1 MSEALYRRF
10 RPKTFNEIIGQDH
23 ITTILKNQILLS
35 RLSHAYLFTGTRGTG
50 KTSLAKVFARAINC
64 LNPHDAEPCNECEN
78 CLEAMSGK
86 AVDIIELDAASNNS
100 VDNIRELRD
109 KAIYLPTKLKYK
121 VYIIDEV
128 HMLSKGAFN
137 ALLKILEEPPKH
149 LIFILATTEPERI
162 PKTIISRVQR
172 FDFKRIDE
180 DLITK
185 NLSRVLDIIGKKY
198 EDDAVQIVARAG
210 AGSMRDA
217 LSMLESTI
225 SYSDTLTK
233 DSVLK
238 ALGLL
243 DESYSTSIAQAIF
256 TRNLEKYYLSLD
268 KLFLDGKDEAMII
281 DGIIKA
287 LREILYD
294 KVNKL
299 GKYNFTFDIKLMDII
314 NAIDIYMDYLE
325 RMKFVKEKRIFV
337 EMAGLKV
344 MSLDSDVMKMNFD
357 RSVTV
362 SDLAHPVSDHD
373 YGDGAATSSITLQDN
388 QDESFDDLASLEM
401 GMVDYEDEGFYFTE
415 MEEEVKKP
423 KEAKKEKEAKI
434 DDKAKSLDETK
445 SLDEAK
451 IDDKAKS
458 LDEAKSFDEAKN
470 INDVKPFDEVKVNDE
485 AKALDE
491 QNSQGLA
498 ESEESEES
506 DSDSE
511 SGKTIIPAEKE
522 KAIDLDEDEEPE
534 EDFEKNKALYE
545 NFLKDDDMRVL
556 KSIFTDFE
564 YSKTVSGVL
573 VLKKSRDIAL
583 DTSVALV
590 NMNKDAILKTI
601 NKYFNDIIDIKI
613 ESSDQEKKTLKLRE
627 DLKEFLGG
635 KLIIK

>member
-23 ITTILKNQILLS
+23 ITTILKNQIMLS

-64 LNPHDAEPCNECEN
+64 LNAHDAEPCNECEN

-180 DLITK
+180 ELIAK
-185 NLSRVLDIIGKKY
+185 NLKRVLEIIGKKY
-198 EDDAVQIVARAG
+198 EDEAVEAVARAG

-233 DSVLK
+233 ESVLK

-243 DESYSTSIAQAIF
+243 DESYSIGIAEALF
-256 TRNLEKYYLSLD
+256 TRNLEKYYANLD
-268 KLFLDGKDEAMII
+268 KLFLDGKDEAMIV

-299 GKYNFTFDIKLMDII
+299 SKYNFTFDIKLMDII

-362 SDLAHPVSDHD
+362 TNLEHPASEAGVNCN
-373 YGDGAATSSITLQDN
+373 GRGTSAKTVQAN
-388 QDESFDDLASLEM
+388 QNDSFDDLASLEM
-401 GMVDYEDEGFYFTE
+401 GMVDYEDEGFYFAAP
-415 MEEEVKKP
+415 EEEAKP
-423 KEAKKEKEAKI
+423 EEKNQDIAREEKAAEKQDIDKKEDI
-434 DDKAKSLDETK
+434 DKKQSIEEKQET
-445 SLDEAK
+445 E
-451 IDDKAKS
+451 
-458 LDEAKSFDEAKN
+458 ENQNTEENFDEAKEN
-470 INDVKPFDEVKVNDE
+470 EDIAPDEN
-485 AKALDE
+485 
-491 QNSQGLA
+491 
-498 ESEESEES
+498 SEEAEEV
-506 DSDSE
+506 
-511 SGKTIIPAEKE
+511 
-522 KAIDLDEDEEPE
+522 E
-534 EDFEKNKALYE
+534 EDYEKMNSLYE
-545 NFLKDDDMRVL
+545 AFLKDEAMRVL
-556 KSIFTDFE
+556 KAIFTDFE
-564 YSKTVSGVL
+564 YVKVLSGVL
-573 VLKKSRDIAL
+573 VLKKTRDVAV
-583 DTSVALV
+583 DTNVSLIK
-590 NMNKDAILKTI
+590 MNKDMILETL
-601 NKYFNDIIDIKI
+601 NKYFSGIIDIKV

>member
-23 ITTILKNQILLS
+23 ITTILKNQILQS

-64 LNPHDAEPCNECEN
+64 LNPHEAEPCNECEN
-78 CLEAMSGK
+78 CLEALGGK

-172 FDFKRIDE
+172 FDFKRID
-180 DLITK
+180 DGLIAK
-185 NLSRVLDIIGKKY
+185 NLSRVLDTIGKKY
-198 EDDAVQIVARAG
+198 EDEAVQIVARAG

-233 DSVLK
+233 ESVLK

-243 DESYSTSIAQAIF
+243 DESYSTGIVEAIF
-256 TRNLEKYYLSLD
+256 TRNLEKYYANLD

-373 YGDGAATSSITLQDN
+373 YGDGAATSSKTLQAN
-388 QDESFDDLASLEM
+388 QDDSFDDLASLEM

-423 KEAKKEKEAKI
+423 KEAKKQNEVKKI
-434 DDKAKSLDETK
+434 
-445 SLDEAK
+445 
-451 IDDKAKS
+451 DKAKS
-458 LDEAKSFDEAKN
+458 LDEAKIGDEAKSLDEAKN
-470 INDVKPFDEVKVNDE
+470 INEAKPFDEVKVNDE
-485 AKALDE
+485 VKALDE

-498 ESEESEES
+498 ESEES

-522 KAIDLDEDEEPE
+522 KAIDLDDDEEPE
-534 EDFEKNKALYE
+534 EDFEKNKELYE
-545 NFLKDDDMRVL
+545 KFLKDDDMRVL

-590 NMNKDAILKTI
+590 DMNKDAILKTI

>member
-64 LNPHDAEPCNECEN
+64 LDPHEAEPCNECEN

-180 DLITK
+180 DLIAK
-185 NLSRVLDIIGKKY
+185 NLSRVLDTIGKKY
-198 EDDAVQIVARAG
+198 EDEAVQIVARAG

-233 DSVLK
+233 ESVLK

-243 DESYSTSIAQAIF
+243 DESYSTSIVEAIF
-256 TRNLEKYYLSLD
+256 TRNPQKYYANLD

-344 MSLDSDVMKMNFD
+344 MSLDSDIMKMNFD

-362 SDLAHPVSDHD
+362 SDLAHPASDHD
-373 YGDGAATSSITLQDN
+373 NGNAKATSSKTVQDN
-388 QDESFDDLASLEM
+388 QDEAFDDLASLEM

-423 KEAKKEKEAKI
+423 KEAKKENEVKNI
-434 DDKAKSLDETK
+434 DKAKSF
-445 SLDEAK
+445 DEAK
-451 IDDKAKS
+451 TLDEAKS
-458 LDEAKSFDEAKN
+458 LDEAKKEN
-470 INDVKPFDEVKVNDE
+470 E
-485 AKALDE
+485 AKALAE

-498 ESEESEES
+498 EPEES

-511 SGKTIIPAEKE
+511 SGKTIIPAEEE
-522 KAIDLDEDEEPE
+522 KAIDLDKDEEPE

>member
-23 ITTILKNQILLS
+23 ITTILKNQIMLS

-64 LNPHDAEPCNECEN
+64 LNAHDAEPCNECEN

-109 KAIYLPTKLKYK
+109 KAIYLPNKLKYK

-180 DLITK
+180 ELIAK
-185 NLSRVLDIIGKKY
+185 NLKRVLEIIGKKY
-198 EDDAVQIVARAG
+198 EDEAVEAVARAG

-233 DSVLK
+233 ESVFK

-243 DESYSTSIAQAIF
+243 DESYSIGIAEALF
-256 TRNLEKYYLSLD
+256 TRNLEKYYANLD
-268 KLFLDGKDEAMII
+268 KLFIDGKDEAMIV

-299 GKYNFTFDIKLMDII
+299 SKYNFTFDIKLMDII

-344 MSLDSDVMKMNFD
+344 MSLDSEVMKMNFD

-362 SDLAHPVSDHD
+362 TNLAHPASEAGVNCN
-373 YGDGAATSSITLQDN
+373 GAATSAKTIQAN
-388 QDESFDDLASLEM
+388 QDDSFDDLASLEM
-401 GMVDYEDEGFYFTE
+401 GMVDYEDEGFYFAAPE
-415 MEEEVKKP
+415 EEAKPEAKNQDKAREEKAAENQDIDKKQSIEEKQNIEENFVEAKEDEAIAPDESSEVAEEVK
-423 KEAKKEKEAKI
+423 EDYEKM
-434 DDKAKSLDETK
+434 
-445 SLDEAK
+445 
-451 IDDKAKS
+451 
-458 LDEAKSFDEAKN
+458 
-470 INDVKPFDEVKVNDE
+470 
-485 AKALDE
+485 
-491 QNSQGLA
+491 NS
-498 ESEESEES
+498 
-506 DSDSE
+506 
-511 SGKTIIPAEKE
+511 
-522 KAIDLDEDEEPE
+522 
-534 EDFEKNKALYE
+534 LYE
-545 NFLKDDDMRVL
+545 AFLKDEAMRVL
-556 KSIFTDFE
+556 KAIFTDFE
-564 YSKTVSGVL
+564 YVKVLSGVL
-573 VLKKSRDIAL
+573 VLKKTRDVAV
-583 DTSVALV
+583 DTNVSLIK
-590 NMNKDAILKTI
+590 MNKDMILETL
-601 NKYFNDIIDIKI
+601 NKYFSDIIDIKV

>member
-64 LNPHDAEPCNECEN
+64 LNPKEAEPCNECEN
-78 CLEAMSGK
+78 CLEAISGK

-180 DLITK
+180 ELIAK

-362 SDLAHPVSDHD
+362 SDLAHPVNNNQVN
-373 YGDGAATSSITLQDN
+373 GDGEATSKNTVQNSQD
-388 QDESFDDLASLEM
+388 DSFDDLASLEM

-415 MEEEVKKP
+415 TEEES
-423 KEAKKEKEAKI
+423 KKEIKTKHKTESENHTEHREKTQFTETE
-434 DDKAKSLDETK
+434 KSEIETY
-445 SLDEAK
+445 
-451 IDDKAKS
+451 
-458 LDEAKSFDEAKN
+458 FDEETQDEEETHETEADKN
-470 INDVKPFDEVKVNDE
+470 IIPDKN
-485 AKALDE
+485 
-491 QNSQGLA
+491 
-498 ESEESEES
+498 EE
-506 DSDSE
+506 
-511 SGKTIIPAEKE
+511 KTIDP
-522 KAIDLDEDEEPE
+522 DEDEAPE

-545 NFLKDDDMRVL
+545 KFLNDDEMKVL

>member
-64 LNPHDAEPCNECEN
+64 LHPHDAEPCNECEN
-78 CLEAMSGK
+78 CLEAISGK

-180 DLITK
+180 DLIAK

-198 EDDAVQIVARAG
+198 EDDAVRIVARAG

-243 DESYSTSIAQAIF
+243 DESYSTSIVEAIF

-294 KVNKL
+294 KVNKTH
-299 GKYNFTFDIKLMDII
+299 KYNFSFDIKLMDII

-337 EMAGLKV
+337 EIAGLKV

-357 RSVTV
+357 RSVKV
-362 SDLAHPVSDHD
+362 SDLAYPVNNNQVN
-373 YGDGAATSSITLQDN
+373 GDGEATSSNTVQNN
-388 QDESFDDLASLEM
+388 QDDSFDDLASLEM

-415 MEEEVKKP
+415 TEEEP
-423 KEAKKEKEAKI
+423 KKEIKTKHKTESENHTEHREKTQFTETE
-434 DDKAKSLDETK
+434 KSEIETY
-445 SLDEAK
+445 
-451 IDDKAKS
+451 
-458 LDEAKSFDEAKN
+458 FDEETQDEEETHETEADKN
-470 INDVKPFDEVKVNDE
+470 IIPDEN
-485 AKALDE
+485 
-491 QNSQGLA
+491 
-498 ESEESEES
+498 EE
-506 DSDSE
+506 
-511 SGKTIIPAEKE
+511 KTIE
-522 KAIDLDEDEEPE
+522 LDEDEAPE

-545 NFLKDDDMRVL
+545 KFLNDDEMKVL

-590 NMNKDAILKTI
+590 NMNKEAILKTI

>member
-64 LNPHDAEPCNECEN
+64 LNPNDAEPCNECEN
-78 CLEAMSGK
+78 CLEAISGK

-180 DLITK
+180 DLIAK

-233 DSVLK
+233 ESVLK

-243 DESYSTSIAQAIF
+243 DESYSTGIVEAIF

-299 GKYNFTFDIKLMDII
+299 GKYNFSFDIKLMDII

-362 SDLAHPVSDHD
+362 SDLAHPVNNNQVN
-373 YGDGAATSSITLQDN
+373 GDGEATSKNTVQNSQD
-388 QDESFDDLASLEM
+388 DSFDDLASLEM

-415 MEEEVKKP
+415 TEEES
-423 KEAKKEKEAKI
+423 KKEIKTKHKTESENHTEHRK
-434 DDKAKSLDETK
+434 KTQFTETEKSEIGTY
-445 SLDEAK
+445 
-451 IDDKAKS
+451 
-458 LDEAKSFDEAKN
+458 FDEETQDEEETHETEANKN
-470 INDVKPFDEVKVNDE
+470 IIPDEN
-485 AKALDE
+485 
-491 QNSQGLA
+491 
-498 ESEESEES
+498 EE
-506 DSDSE
+506 
-511 SGKTIIPAEKE
+511 KT
-522 KAIDLDEDEEPE
+522 IDLDEDEAPE

-545 NFLKDDDMRVL
+545 KFLNDDEMKVL

-590 NMNKDAILKTI
+590 NMNKEAILKTI

>member
-78 CLEAMSGK
+78 CLEAISGK

-172 FDFKRIDE
+172 FDFKRID
-180 DLITK
+180 DSLIAK
-185 NLSRVLDIIGKKY
+185 NLSRVLDTIGKKY
-198 EDDAVQIVARAG
+198 EDEAVQIVARAG

-233 DSVLK
+233 ESVLK

-243 DESYSTSIAQAIF
+243 DESYSTGIVEAIF
-256 TRNLEKYYLSLD
+256 TRNLEKYYANLD

-362 SDLAHPVSDHD
+362 SDLAQPVSDYD
-373 YGDGAATSSITLQDN
+373 NGNAKATSSNTFQDN
-388 QDESFDDLASLEM
+388 QDDSFDDLASLEM

-423 KEAKKEKEAKI
+423 KEAKKQNE
-434 DDKAKSLDETK
+434 AKSLDESK
-445 SLDEAK
+445 S
-451 IDDKAKS
+451 IDK
-458 LDEAKSFDEAKN
+458 AKSFDEAKN
-470 INDVKPFDEVKVNDE
+470 INEAKPFDEVKVNDE
-485 AKALDE
+485 AKALYE
-491 QNSQGLA
+491 QNLQGLA
-498 ESEESEES
+498 EPEES

-511 SGKTIIPAEKE
+511 SGKTIIPAEKDE
-522 KAIDLDEDEEPE
+522 AIDLDEDEEPE
-534 EDFEKNKALYE
+534 EDFEKNKELYE

>member
-23 ITTILKNQILLS
+23 ITTILKNQILQS

-64 LNPHDAEPCNECEN
+64 LNPNDAEPCNECEN

-180 DLITK
+180 DLIAK
-185 NLSRVLDIIGKKY
+185 NLSRVLDTIGKKY
-198 EDDAVQIVARAG
+198 EDEAVQIVARAG

-233 DSVLK
+233 ESVLK

-243 DESYSTSIAQAIF
+243 DESYSTGIVEAIF
-256 TRNLEKYYLSLD
+256 TRNPQKYYANLD

-294 KVNKL
+294 KVNKI

-362 SDLAHPVSDHD
+362 SDLAQPVSEHD
-373 YGDGAATSSITLQDN
+373 YGNGAATSSKTVQDN
-388 QDESFDDLASLEM
+388 QDNSFDDLASLEM
-401 GMVDYEDEGFYFTE
+401 GMFDYEDEGFYFTE

-423 KEAKKEKEAKI
+423 KEAKKI
-434 DDKAKSLDETK
+434 DKAKTIDE
-445 SLDEAK
+445 
-451 IDDKAKS
+451 AKS
-458 LDEAKSFDEAKN
+458 LDEAKSIDEAKN
-470 INDVKPFDEVKVNDE
+470 INEAKPFDEVKVNDE
-485 AKALDE
+485 AKTLDE

-545 NFLKDDDMRVL
+545 NFLKDDNMRVL

>member
-23 ITTILKNQILLS
+23 ITTILKNQILQS

-64 LNPHDAEPCNECEN
+64 LNPNDAEPCNECEN
-78 CLEAMSGK
+78 CLEAISGK

-180 DLITK
+180 DLIAK
-185 NLSRVLDIIGKKY
+185 NLSCVLDTIGKKY
-198 EDDAVQIVARAG
+198 EDEAVKIVARAG

-233 DSVLK
+233 ESVLK

-243 DESYSTSIAQAIF
+243 DESYSTGIVEAIF
-256 TRNLEKYYLSLD
+256 TRNPQKYYANLD

-362 SDLAHPVSDHD
+362 SDFAHPVSDHVN
-373 YGDGAATSSITLQDN
+373 GNAKATSSKTAQDN
-388 QDESFDDLASLEM
+388 QDEAFDDLASLEM
-401 GMVDYEDEGFYFTE
+401 GMADYEDEGFYFTE

-423 KEAKKEKEAKI
+423 KEAKKENEVKNI
-434 DDKAKSLDETK
+434 DKAK

-458 LDEAKSFDEAKN
+458 FDEAKS
-470 INDVKPFDEVKVNDE
+470 IDEVKVNDE

-498 ESEESEES
+498 ESEES

-511 SGKTIIPAEKE
+511 SGKTIIPAEEE

>member
-64 LNPHDAEPCNECEN
+64 LHPHDAEPCNECEN
-78 CLEAMSGK
+78 CLEAISGK

-180 DLITK
+180 DLIAK

-233 DSVLK
+233 ESVLK

-243 DESYSTSIAQAIF
+243 DESYSTGIVEAIF

-294 KVNKL
+294 KVNKTH
-299 GKYNFTFDIKLMDII
+299 KYNFSFDIKLMDII

-344 MSLDSDVMKMNFD
+344 MSLDSDVMNMNFD

-362 SDLAHPVSDHD
+362 SDLEHPAHPVNNNQVN
-373 YGDGAATSSITLQDN
+373 GDGEATSKNTVQNSQD
-388 QDESFDDLASLEM
+388 DSFDDLASLEM

-415 MEEEVKKP
+415 TEEEPKKEIKTKHKTESENHTEHREKTQFTEAEKSEIETYFDEETLDEEETHETEADKNIIP
-423 KEAKKEKEAKI
+423 DENEAK
-434 DDKAKSLDETK
+434 
-445 SLDEAK
+445 
-451 IDDKAKS
+451 
-458 LDEAKSFDEAKN
+458 
-470 INDVKPFDEVKVNDE
+470 
-485 AKALDE
+485 
-491 QNSQGLA
+491 
-498 ESEESEES
+498 
-506 DSDSE
+506 
-511 SGKTIIPAEKE
+511 TIE
-522 KAIDLDEDEEPE
+522 LDEDEAPE

-545 NFLKDDDMRVL
+545 KFLNDDEMKVL

-590 NMNKDAILKTI
+590 NMNKEAILKTI

>member
-78 CLEAMSGK
+78 CLEAISGK

-180 DLITK
+180 DLIAK

-243 DESYSTSIAQAIF
+243 DESYSTSIVEAIF

-287 LREILYD
+287 FREILYD
-294 KVNKL
+294 KVNKTH
-299 GKYNFTFDIKLMDII
+299 KYNFSFDIKLMDII

-362 SDLAHPVSDHD
+362 SDLAHPVNNNQVN
-373 YGDGAATSSITLQDN
+373 GDGEATSKNTVQNSQD
-388 QDESFDDLASLEM
+388 DAFDDLASLEM

-415 MEEEVKKP
+415 TEEES
-423 KEAKKEKEAKI
+423 KKEIKTKHKTESENHTEHREKTQFT
-434 DDKAKSLDETK
+434 ETET
-445 SLDEAK
+445 SE
-451 IDDKAKS
+451 I
-458 LDEAKSFDEAKN
+458 ETYFDEETQDEEETHETEATKN
-470 INDVKPFDEVKVNDE
+470 IIPDEN
-485 AKALDE
+485 
-491 QNSQGLA
+491 
-498 ESEESEES
+498 EE
-506 DSDSE
+506 
-511 SGKTIIPAEKE
+511 KTIE
-522 KAIDLDEDEEPE
+522 LDEDEAPE

-545 NFLKDDDMRVL
+545 KFLNDDEMKVL

-590 NMNKDAILKTI
+590 NMNKEAILKTI

>member
-78 CLEAMSGK
+78 CLEAISGK

-180 DLITK
+180 DLIAK

-198 EDDAVQIVARAG
+198 EDDAVAIVARAG

-243 DESYSTSIAQAIF
+243 DESYSTSIVEAIF

-294 KVNKL
+294 KVNKTH
-299 GKYNFTFDIKLMDII
+299 KYNFSFDIKLMDII

-362 SDLAHPVSDHD
+362 SDLAHPVNNNQVN
-373 YGDGAATSSITLQDN
+373 GDGEATSKNTVQNSQD
-388 QDESFDDLASLEM
+388 DAFDDLASLEM

-415 MEEEVKKP
+415 TEEEP
-423 KEAKKEKEAKI
+423 KKEIKTKHKTESENHTEHREKTQFTETE
-434 DDKAKSLDETK
+434 KSEIETY
-445 SLDEAK
+445 
-451 IDDKAKS
+451 
-458 LDEAKSFDEAKN
+458 FDEETQDEEETHETEADKN
-470 INDVKPFDEVKVNDE
+470 IIQDEN
-485 AKALDE
+485 
-491 QNSQGLA
+491 
-498 ESEESEES
+498 EE
-506 DSDSE
+506 
-511 SGKTIIPAEKE
+511 KT
-522 KAIDLDEDEEPE
+522 IDLDEDEAPE
-534 EDFEKNKALYE
+534 EDFEKNKALYDK
-545 NFLKDDDMRVL
+545 FLNDDEMKVL

-573 VLKKSRDIAL
+573 VLKKSRNIAL

-590 NMNKDAILKTI
+590 NMNKEAILKTI

>member
-23 ITTILKNQILLS
+23 ITTILKNQIMLS

-64 LNPHDAEPCNECEN
+64 LNAHDAEPCNECEN

-109 KAIYLPTKLKYK
+109 KAIYLPNKLKYK

-180 DLITK
+180 ELIAK
-185 NLSRVLDIIGKKY
+185 NLKRVLEIIGKKY
-198 EDDAVQIVARAG
+198 EDEAVEAVARAG

-233 DSVLK
+233 ESVLK
-238 ALGLL
+238 ALGIL
-243 DESYSTSIAQAIF
+243 DESYSIGIAEALF
-256 TRNLEKYYLSLD
+256 TRNLQSYYQNLD
-268 KLFLDGKDEAMII
+268 KLFLDGKDEAMIV

-299 GKYNFTFDIKLMDII
+299 SKYNFTFDIKLMDII

-362 SDLAHPVSDHD
+362 TNLAHPASEAGVNCN
-373 YGDGAATSSITLQDN
+373 GAATSAKPDKAN
-388 QDESFDDLASLEM
+388 QDDSFDDLASLEM
-401 GMVDYEDEGFYFTE
+401 GMVDYEDEGFYFAAP
-415 MEEEVKKP
+415 EEEAKP
-423 KEAKKEKEAKI
+423 EAKNQDIAKNQEKAREEKAAENQNIEEKQNI
-434 DDKAKSLDETK
+434 DEKQNTAEKPETEEK
-445 SLDEAK
+445 QNTE
-451 IDDKAKS
+451 
-458 LDEAKSFDEAKN
+458 ENFDEAK
-470 INDVKPFDEVKVNDE
+470 EDE
-485 AKALDE
+485 AIAPDE
-491 QNSQGLA
+491 N
-498 ESEESEES
+498 SEEVEEV
-506 DSDSE
+506 E
-511 SGKTIIPAEKE
+511 V
-522 KAIDLDEDEEPE
+522 E
-534 EDFEKNKALYE
+534 EDYEKMNSLYE
-545 NFLKDDDMRVL
+545 AFLKDEAMRVL
-556 KSIFTDFE
+556 KAIFTDFE
-564 YSKTVSGVL
+564 YVKVLSGVL
-573 VLKKSRDIAL
+573 VLKKTRDVAV
-583 DTSVALV
+583 DTNVSLIK
-590 NMNKDAILKTI
+590 MNKDMILETL
-601 NKYFNDIIDIKI
+601 NKYFSDIIDIKV

>member
-78 CLEAMSGK
+78 CLEAISGK

-180 DLITK
+180 DLIAK

-243 DESYSTSIAQAIF
+243 DESYSTGIVEAIF
-256 TRNLEKYYLSLD
+256 TRNLEMYYANLD

-294 KVNKL
+294 KVNNL

-362 SDLAHPVSDHD
+362 SDLAHPAHPVNNNQVN
-373 YGDGAATSSITLQDN
+373 GDGEATSKNTVQNSQD
-388 QDESFDDLASLEM
+388 DAFDDLASLEM

-415 MEEEVKKP
+415 TEEES
-423 KEAKKEKEAKI
+423 KKEKEINKDI
-434 DDKAKSLDETK
+434 EKEIKTKHKTESENHTEHREKTQFTETEKSEIETY
-445 SLDEAK
+445 
-451 IDDKAKS
+451 
-458 LDEAKSFDEAKN
+458 FDEETQDEEKTHETEADKN
-470 INDVKPFDEVKVNDE
+470 IIQDEN
-485 AKALDE
+485 
-491 QNSQGLA
+491 
-498 ESEESEES
+498 EE
-506 DSDSE
+506 
-511 SGKTIIPAEKE
+511 KTIE
-522 KAIDLDEDEEPE
+522 LDEDEAPE

-545 NFLKDDDMRVL
+545 KFLNDDEMKVL

-590 NMNKDAILKTI
+590 NMNKEAILKTI

>member
-64 LNPHDAEPCNECEN
+64 LNPNDAEPCNECEN
-78 CLEAMSGK
+78 CLEAISGK

-180 DLITK
+180 DLIAK

-243 DESYSTSIAQAIF
+243 DESYSTSIVEAIF
-256 TRNLEKYYLSLD
+256 TRNLEKYYLNLD

-281 DGIIKA
+281 DGIIKT

-294 KVNKL
+294 KVNKTH
-299 GKYNFTFDIKLMDII
+299 KYNFTFDIKLMDII

-362 SDLAHPVSDHD
+362 SDLAHPVNNNQVN
-373 YGDGAATSSITLQDN
+373 GDGRATSKNTVQNSQD
-388 QDESFDDLASLEM
+388 DSFDDLASLEM

-415 MEEEVKKP
+415 TEEEP
-423 KEAKKEKEAKI
+423 KKEIKTKYKTESENHTEHREKTQFTETE
-434 DDKAKSLDETK
+434 KSEIETY
-445 SLDEAK
+445 
-451 IDDKAKS
+451 
-458 LDEAKSFDEAKN
+458 FDEETQDEEETHETEADKN
-470 INDVKPFDEVKVNDE
+470 IIQDEN
-485 AKALDE
+485 
-491 QNSQGLA
+491 
-498 ESEESEES
+498 EE
-506 DSDSE
+506 
-511 SGKTIIPAEKE
+511 KTIDP
-522 KAIDLDEDEEPE
+522 DEDEAPE

-545 NFLKDDDMRVL
+545 KFLNDDEMKVL

-590 NMNKDAILKTI
+590 NMNKEAILKTI

>member
-64 LNPHDAEPCNECEN
+64 LNPNDAEPCNECEN
-78 CLEAMSGK
+78 CLEAISGK

-180 DLITK
+180 DLIAK

-243 DESYSTSIAQAIF
+243 DESYSTSIVEAIF

-268 KLFLDGKDEAMII
+268 KLFLDGKDEAMIL

-294 KVNKL
+294 KVNKTH
-299 GKYNFTFDIKLMDII
+299 KYNFSFDIKLMDII
-314 NAIDIYMDYLE
+314 NTIDIYMDYLE

-362 SDLAHPVSDHD
+362 SDLAHPVNNNQVN
-373 YGDGAATSSITLQDN
+373 GDGEATSKNTVQNSQD
-388 QDESFDDLASLEM
+388 DSFDDLASLEM

-415 MEEEVKKP
+415 TEEES
-423 KEAKKEKEAKI
+423 KKEIKTKHKTESENHTEHREKTQFTETE
-434 DDKAKSLDETK
+434 KSEIETY
-445 SLDEAK
+445 
-451 IDDKAKS
+451 
-458 LDEAKSFDEAKN
+458 FDEETQDEEETHETEANKN
-470 INDVKPFDEVKVNDE
+470 IIPDEN
-485 AKALDE
+485 
-491 QNSQGLA
+491 
-498 ESEESEES
+498 EE
-506 DSDSE
+506 
-511 SGKTIIPAEKE
+511 KTIDP
-522 KAIDLDEDEEPE
+522 DEDEAPE

-545 NFLKDDDMRVL
+545 KFLNDDEMKVL

-564 YSKTVSGVL
+564 YSKTVSSVL

>member
-64 LNPHDAEPCNECEN
+64 LHPHDAEPCNECEN
-78 CLEAMSGK
+78 CLEAISGK

-180 DLITK
+180 DLIAK

-233 DSVLK
+233 ESVLK

-243 DESYSTSIAQAIF
+243 DESYSTGIVEAIF

-294 KVNKL
+294 KVNKTH
-299 GKYNFTFDIKLMDII
+299 KYNFSFDIKLMDII

-362 SDLAHPVSDHD
+362 SDLAHPVNNNQVN
-373 YGDGAATSSITLQDN
+373 GDGEATSSNTVQNN
-388 QDESFDDLASLEM
+388 QDDSFDDLASLEM

-415 MEEEVKKP
+415 TEEEPKKEIKTKHKTESENHTEHREKTQFTETEKSETETYFDEDTQDEEETHETEADKNIIP
-423 KEAKKEKEAKI
+423 DENEAK
-434 DDKAKSLDETK
+434 
-445 SLDEAK
+445 
-451 IDDKAKS
+451 
-458 LDEAKSFDEAKN
+458 
-470 INDVKPFDEVKVNDE
+470 
-485 AKALDE
+485 
-491 QNSQGLA
+491 
-498 ESEESEES
+498 
-506 DSDSE
+506 
-511 SGKTIIPAEKE
+511 TIE
-522 KAIDLDEDEEPE
+522 LDEDEAPE
-534 EDFEKNKALYE
+534 EDFEENKALYE
-545 NFLKDDDMRVL
+545 KFLNDDEMKVL

-590 NMNKDAILKTI
+590 NMNKEAILKTI

>member
-23 ITTILKNQILLS
+23 ITTILKNQIMLS

-64 LNPHDAEPCNECEN
+64 LNAHDAEPCNECEN

-109 KAIYLPTKLKYK
+109 KAIYLPNKLKYK

-180 DLITK
+180 ELIAK
-185 NLSRVLDIIGKKY
+185 NLKRVLEIIGKKY
-198 EDDAVQIVARAG
+198 EDEAVEAVARAG

-233 DSVLK
+233 ESVLK
-238 ALGLL
+238 ALGIL
-243 DESYSTSIAQAIF
+243 DESYSIGIAEALF
-256 TRNLEKYYLSLD
+256 TRNLEKYYANLD
-268 KLFLDGKDEAMII
+268 KLFIDGKDEVMIV

-299 GKYNFTFDIKLMDII
+299 SKYNFTFDIKLMDII

-362 SDLAHPVSDHD
+362 TNLAHPASDSRVNST
-373 YGDGAATSSITLQDN
+373 ATSAKPDKAN
-388 QDESFDDLASLEM
+388 QDDSFDDLASLEM
-401 GMVDYEDEGFYFTE
+401 GMVDYEDEGFYFAAP
-415 MEEEVKKP
+415 EEEAKP
-423 KEAKKEKEAKI
+423 EAKNQDIAKNQEKAREEKAAENQNIEEKQNI
-434 DDKAKSLDETK
+434 DEKQNTAEKPETEEK
-445 SLDEAK
+445 QNTE
-451 IDDKAKS
+451 
-458 LDEAKSFDEAKN
+458 ENFDEAK
-470 INDVKPFDEVKVNDE
+470 EDE
-485 AKALDE
+485 AIAPDE
-491 QNSQGLA
+491 S
-498 ESEESEES
+498 SEVVEEV
-506 DSDSE
+506 
-511 SGKTIIPAEKE
+511 
-522 KAIDLDEDEEPE
+522 E
-534 EDFEKNKALYE
+534 EDYEKMNSLYE
-545 NFLKDDDMRVL
+545 AFLKDEAMRVL
-556 KSIFTDFE
+556 KAIFTDFE
-564 YSKTVSGVL
+564 YVKVLSGVL
-573 VLKKSRDIAL
+573 VLKKTRDVAV
-583 DTSVALV
+583 DTNVSLIK
-590 NMNKDAILKTI
+590 MNKDMILETL
-601 NKYFNDIIDIKI
+601 NKYFSDIIDIKV

>member
-64 LNPHDAEPCNECEN
+64 LHPHDAEPCNECEN
-78 CLEAMSGK
+78 CLEAISGK

-180 DLITK
+180 DLIAK

-198 EDDAVQIVARAG
+198 EDDAVAIVARAG

-243 DESYSTSIAQAIF
+243 DESYSTGIVEAIF

-294 KVNKL
+294 KVNKTH
-299 GKYNFTFDIKLMDII
+299 KYNFTFDIKLMDII

-362 SDLAHPVSDHD
+362 SDLAHPVNNNQVN
-373 YGDGAATSSITLQDN
+373 GDGEATSKNTVQNSQD
-388 QDESFDDLASLEM
+388 DSFDDLASLEM

-415 MEEEVKKP
+415 TEEES
-423 KEAKKEKEAKI
+423 KKEKEINKDI
-434 DDKAKSLDETK
+434 EKEIKTKHKTESENHTEHREKTQFTETEKSEIETY
-445 SLDEAK
+445 
-451 IDDKAKS
+451 
-458 LDEAKSFDEAKN
+458 FDEETQDEEETHETEADKN
-470 INDVKPFDEVKVNDE
+470 IISDEN
-485 AKALDE
+485 
-491 QNSQGLA
+491 
-498 ESEESEES
+498 EE
-506 DSDSE
+506 
-511 SGKTIIPAEKE
+511 KTIDP
-522 KAIDLDEDEEPE
+522 DEDEAPE
-534 EDFEKNKALYE
+534 EDFEKSKALYE
-545 NFLKDDDMRVL
+545 KFLNDDEMKVL

-564 YSKTVSGVL
+564 YSKTVSDVL

-590 NMNKDAILKTI
+590 NMNKEAILKTI

>member
-64 LNPHDAEPCNECEN
+64 LNPNDAEPCNECEN
-78 CLEAMSGK
+78 CLEAISGK

-180 DLITK
+180 DLIAK

-243 DESYSTSIAQAIF
+243 DESYSTSIVEAIF

-299 GKYNFTFDIKLMDII
+299 GKYNFSFDIKLMDII

-362 SDLAHPVSDHD
+362 SDLAHPVNNNQVN
-373 YGDGAATSSITLQDN
+373 GDGEATSSKTVQNSQD
-388 QDESFDDLASLEM
+388 DSFDDLASLEM

-415 MEEEVKKP
+415 TEEES
-423 KEAKKEKEAKI
+423 KKEIKTKHKTESENHTEHREKTQFTETE
-434 DDKAKSLDETK
+434 KSEIETY
-445 SLDEAK
+445 
-451 IDDKAKS
+451 
-458 LDEAKSFDEAKN
+458 FDEETQDEEETHETEADKN
-470 INDVKPFDEVKVNDE
+470 IIPDEN
-485 AKALDE
+485 
-491 QNSQGLA
+491 
-498 ESEESEES
+498 EE
-506 DSDSE
+506 
-511 SGKTIIPAEKE
+511 KTIDP
-522 KAIDLDEDEEPE
+522 DEDEAPE
-534 EDFEKNKALYE
+534 EDFEENKALYDK
-545 NFLKDDDMRVL
+545 FLNDDEMKVL

-590 NMNKDAILKTI
+590 NMNKEAILKTI

>member
-64 LNPHDAEPCNECEN
+64 LNPHEAEPCNECEN

-180 DLITK
+180 DLIAK
-185 NLSRVLDIIGKKY
+185 NLSRVLDTIGKKY
-198 EDDAVQIVARAG
+198 EDEAVQIVARAG

-233 DSVLK
+233 ESVLK

-243 DESYSTSIAQAIF
+243 DESYSTGIVEAIF
-256 TRNLEKYYLSLD
+256 TRNLEKYYANLD

-373 YGDGAATSSITLQDN
+373 YGDGAATSSKTVQDN
-388 QDESFDDLASLEM
+388 QDNSFDDLASLEM

-423 KEAKKEKEAKI
+423 KEAKKENESKNI
-434 DDKAKSLDETK
+434 DK
-445 SLDEAK
+445 
-451 IDDKAKS
+451 
-458 LDEAKSFDEAKN
+458 AKSFDEAKTLDEAKN
-470 INDVKPFDEVKVNDE
+470 INEAKPFDEVKVNDE

-491 QNSQGLA
+491 QNSEGLA
-498 ESEESEES
+498 EPQES

-573 VLKKSRDIAL
+573 ILKKSRDIAL

>member
-78 CLEAMSGK
+78 CLEALGGK

-180 DLITK
+180 DLIAK

-210 AGSMRDA
+210 VGSMRDA

-243 DESYSTSIAQAIF
+243 DESYSTSIVEAIF

-294 KVNKL
+294 KVNKI
-299 GKYNFTFDIKLMDII
+299 GKYNFSFDIKLMDII

-344 MSLDSDVMKMNFD
+344 MSLDSDVMKMSFD

-362 SDLAHPVSDHD
+362 SDLAHPVNNNQVN
-373 YGDGAATSSITLQDN
+373 GDGRATSKNTVQNSQD
-388 QDESFDDLASLEM
+388 DSFDDLASLEM

-415 MEEEVKKP
+415 TEEES
-423 KEAKKEKEAKI
+423 KKEIKTKHKTESENHTEHREKTQFTETE
-434 DDKAKSLDETK
+434 KSEIETY
-445 SLDEAK
+445 
-451 IDDKAKS
+451 
-458 LDEAKSFDEAKN
+458 FDEETQDEEETHETEADKN
-470 INDVKPFDEVKVNDE
+470 IIPDEN
-485 AKALDE
+485 
-491 QNSQGLA
+491 
-498 ESEESEES
+498 EE
-506 DSDSE
+506 
-511 SGKTIIPAEKE
+511 KT
-522 KAIDLDEDEEPE
+522 IDLDEDEAPE

-545 NFLKDDDMRVL
+545 KFLNDDEMKVL

-564 YSKTVSGVL
+564 YSKTVSSVL

-590 NMNKDAILKTI
+590 NMNKEAILKTI

>member
-64 LNPHDAEPCNECEN
+64 LHPHDAEPCNECEN
-78 CLEAMSGK
+78 CLEAFGGK

-180 DLITK
+180 DLIAK
-185 NLSRVLDIIGKKY
+185 NLSRVLDAIGKKY
-198 EDDAVQIVARAG
+198 EDEAVQIVSRAG

-243 DESYSTSIAQAIF
+243 DESYSTGIVEAIF

-294 KVNKL
+294 KVNKTH
-299 GKYNFTFDIKLMDII
+299 KYNFSFDIKLMDII

-362 SDLAHPVSDHD
+362 SDLAHPVNNNQVN
-373 YGDGAATSSITLQDN
+373 GDGEATSKKTVQNSQD
-388 QDESFDDLASLEM
+388 DSFDDLASLEM

-415 MEEEVKKP
+415 TEEES
-423 KEAKKEKEAKI
+423 KKEIKTKHKTESENHTEHREKTQFTETE
-434 DDKAKSLDETK
+434 KSEIETY
-445 SLDEAK
+445 
-451 IDDKAKS
+451 
-458 LDEAKSFDEAKN
+458 FDEETQDEEETHETEADKN
-470 INDVKPFDEVKVNDE
+470 IIPDKN
-485 AKALDE
+485 
-491 QNSQGLA
+491 
-498 ESEESEES
+498 EE
-506 DSDSE
+506 
-511 SGKTIIPAEKE
+511 KT
-522 KAIDLDEDEEPE
+522 IDLDEDEAPE

-545 NFLKDDDMRVL
+545 KFLNDDEMKVL

-590 NMNKDAILKTI
+590 NMNKEAILKTI

>member
-23 ITTILKNQILLS
+23 ITTILKNQILQS

-64 LNPHDAEPCNECEN
+64 LNPHDVEPCNECEN

-180 DLITK
+180 DLIAK
-185 NLSRVLDIIGKKY
+185 NLSRVLDTIGKKY
-198 EDDAVQIVARAG
+198 EDEAVQIVARAG

-233 DSVLK
+233 ESVLK

-243 DESYSTSIAQAIF
+243 DESYSTGIVEAIF
-256 TRNLEKYYLSLD
+256 TRNLEKYYANLD

-362 SDLAHPVSDHD
+362 SDLAHPMSDHD
-373 YGDGAATSSITLQDN
+373 YGDGAATSSNTVQDN
-388 QDESFDDLASLEM
+388 KDDSFDDLASLEM

-423 KEAKKEKEAKI
+423 KEAKKQNEVKNI
-434 DDKAKSLDETK
+434 DKAKPF
-445 SLDEAK
+445 
-451 IDDKAKS
+451 
-458 LDEAKSFDEAKN
+458 DEAKSFDEAKN
-470 INDVKPFDEVKVNDE
+470 INEAKPFDEVKVNDE

-498 ESEESEES
+498 EPQES

-564 YSKTVSGVL
+564 YSKIVSGVL

>member
-23 ITTILKNQILLS
+23 ITTILKNQILQS

-78 CLEAMSGK
+78 CLEALGGK

-180 DLITK
+180 DLIAK
-185 NLSRVLDIIGKKY
+185 NLSRVLDTIGKKY
-198 EDDAVQIVARAG
+198 EDEAVQIVARAG

-217 LSMLESTI
+217 LSMLESAI

-233 DSVLK
+233 ESVLK

-243 DESYSTSIAQAIF
+243 DESYSTGIVEAIF
-256 TRNLEKYYLSLD
+256 TRNPQKYYANLD

-294 KVNKL
+294 KVNKPH
-299 GKYNFTFDIKLMDII
+299 KYNFTFDIKLMDII

-373 YGDGAATSSITLQDN
+373 NGNARATSSNTAQDN
-388 QDESFDDLASLEM
+388 QDNSFDDLASLEM

-423 KEAKKEKEAKI
+423 TEAKKEKEAK
-434 DDKAKSLDETK
+434 SL
-445 SLDEAK
+445 
-451 IDDKAKS
+451 DKAKS
-458 LDEAKSFDEAKN
+458 LDEAKN
-470 INDVKPFDEVKVNDE
+470 INEAKPFDEVKVNDE

-498 ESEESEES
+498 GTQES

>member
-78 CLEAMSGK
+78 CLEALGGK

-180 DLITK
+180 DLIAK

-198 EDDAVQIVARAG
+198 EDDAVAIVARAG

-233 DSVLK
+233 ESVLK

-243 DESYSTSIAQAIF
+243 DESYSTSIVEAIF

-294 KVNKL
+294 KVNKI
-299 GKYNFTFDIKLMDII
+299 GKYNFSFDIKLMDII

-362 SDLAHPVSDHD
+362 SDLAHPVNNNQVN
-373 YGDGAATSSITLQDN
+373 GDGRATSKNTVQNSQD
-388 QDESFDDLASLEM
+388 DSFDDLASLEM

-415 MEEEVKKP
+415 TEEES
-423 KEAKKEKEAKI
+423 KKEIKTKHKTESENHTEHREKTQFTETE
-434 DDKAKSLDETK
+434 KSEIETY
-445 SLDEAK
+445 
-451 IDDKAKS
+451 
-458 LDEAKSFDEAKN
+458 FDEETQDEEETHETEADKN
-470 INDVKPFDEVKVNDE
+470 IIPDEN
-485 AKALDE
+485 
-491 QNSQGLA
+491 
-498 ESEESEES
+498 EE
-506 DSDSE
+506 
-511 SGKTIIPAEKE
+511 KT
-522 KAIDLDEDEEPE
+522 IDLDEDKAPE

-545 NFLKDDDMRVL
+545 DFLKDDDMTVL

-564 YSKTVSGVL
+564 YSKTVSSVL

-590 NMNKDAILKTI
+590 NMNKEAILKTI
-601 NKYFNDIIDIKI
+601 NKYFSDIIDIKI

>member
-64 LNPHDAEPCNECEN
+64 LHPHDAEPCNECEN
-78 CLEAMSGK
+78 CLEAISGK

-180 DLITK
+180 ELIAK
-185 NLSRVLDIIGKKY
+185 NLSRVLDTIGKKY
-198 EDDAVQIVARAG
+198 EDEAVQIVARAG

-243 DESYSTSIAQAIF
+243 DESYSTGIAQAIF
-256 TRNLEKYYLSLD
+256 TRNLEKYYANLD

-294 KVNKL
+294 KVNKIH
-299 GKYNFTFDIKLMDII
+299 KYNFSFDIKLMDII

-344 MSLDSDVMKMNFD
+344 MSLDSDVMNMNFD

-362 SDLAHPVSDHD
+362 SDLAHPVNNNQVN
-373 YGDGAATSSITLQDN
+373 GDGEATSSNTVQNN
-388 QDESFDDLASLEM
+388 QDDSFDDLASLEM

-415 MEEEVKKP
+415 TEEEP
-423 KEAKKEKEAKI
+423 KKEIKTKHKTESENHTEHREKTQFTETEKSEIEAY
-434 DDKAKSLDETK
+434 
-445 SLDEAK
+445 
-451 IDDKAKS
+451 
-458 LDEAKSFDEAKN
+458 FDEETQDEEETHETEATKN
-470 INDVKPFDEVKVNDE
+470 IIPDEN
-485 AKALDE
+485 
-491 QNSQGLA
+491 
-498 ESEESEES
+498 EE
-506 DSDSE
+506 
-511 SGKTIIPAEKE
+511 KTIDP
-522 KAIDLDEDEEPE
+522 DEDEAPE
-534 EDFEKNKALYE
+534 EDFENNKALYE
-545 NFLKDDDMRVL
+545 KFLNDDEMKVL

-590 NMNKDAILKTI
+590 NMNKEAILKTI

>member
-78 CLEAMSGK
+78 CLEAISGK

-180 DLITK
+180 ELIAK

-243 DESYSTSIAQAIF
+243 DESYSTGIAQAIF

-287 LREILYD
+287 FREILYD
-294 KVNKL
+294 KVNKTH
-299 GKYNFTFDIKLMDII
+299 KYNFSFDIKLMDII

-362 SDLAHPVSDHD
+362 SDLAHPVNNNQVN
-373 YGDGAATSSITLQDN
+373 GDGEATSKNTVQNSQD
-388 QDESFDDLASLEM
+388 DAFDDLASLEM

-415 MEEEVKKP
+415 TEEES
-423 KEAKKEKEAKI
+423 KKEIKTKHKTESENHTEHREKTQFTETE
-434 DDKAKSLDETK
+434 KSEIETY
-445 SLDEAK
+445 
-451 IDDKAKS
+451 
-458 LDEAKSFDEAKN
+458 FDEETQDEEETHETEADKN
-470 INDVKPFDEVKVNDE
+470 IIPDEN
-485 AKALDE
+485 
-491 QNSQGLA
+491 
-498 ESEESEES
+498 EE
-506 DSDSE
+506 
-511 SGKTIIPAEKE
+511 KT
-522 KAIDLDEDEEPE
+522 IDLDEDEAPE

-545 NFLKDDDMRVL
+545 KFLNDDEMKVL

-590 NMNKDAILKTI
+590 NMNKEAILKTI

>member
-23 ITTILKNQILLS
+23 ITTILKNQILQS

-64 LNPHDAEPCNECEN
+64 LNPHEAEPCNECEN
-78 CLEAMSGK
+78 CLEALGGK

-180 DLITK
+180 DLIAK
-185 NLSRVLDIIGKKY
+185 NLSRVLDTIGKKY
-198 EDDAVQIVARAG
+198 EDEAVKIVARAG

-233 DSVLK
+233 ESVLK

-243 DESYSTSIAQAIF
+243 DESYSTGIVEAIF
-256 TRNLEKYYLSLD
+256 TRNPQKYYANLD

-362 SDLAHPVSDHD
+362 SDLAHPASDDH
-373 YGDGAATSSITLQDN
+373 GDGKATSKNTAQDN
-388 QDESFDDLASLEM
+388 QDDSFDDLASLEM
-401 GMVDYEDEGFYFTE
+401 GMVDYDDEGFYFTE

-423 KEAKKEKEAKI
+423 KEAKKEKKAKNI
-434 DDKAKSLDETK
+434 DKAKS
-445 SLDEAK
+445 
-451 IDDKAKS
+451 I
-458 LDEAKSFDEAKN
+458 DEAKSFDEAKIDDEAKSIDEAKN
-470 INDVKPFDEVKVNDE
+470 INEAKPFDEVKVNDE

-491 QNSQGLA
+491 QNTQGLA
-498 ESEESEES
+498 ESEES

>member
-1 MSEALYRRF
+1 
-10 RPKTFNEIIGQDH
+10 
-23 ITTILKNQILLS
+23 
-35 RLSHAYLFTGTRGTG
+35 
-50 KTSLAKVFARAINC
+50 
-64 LNPHDAEPCNECEN
+64 
-78 CLEAMSGK
+78 
-86 AVDIIELDAASNNS
+86 
-100 VDNIRELRD
+100 
-109 KAIYLPTKLKYK
+109 
-121 VYIIDEV
+121 
-128 HMLSKGAFN
+128 
-137 ALLKILEEPPKH
+137 
-149 LIFILATTEPERI
+149 
-162 PKTIISRVQR
+162 
-172 FDFKRIDE
+172 
-180 DLITK
+180 
-185 NLSRVLDIIGKKY
+185 
-198 EDDAVQIVARAG
+198 
-210 AGSMRDA
+210 MRDA

-233 DSVLK
+233 ESVLK

-243 DESYSTSIAQAIF
+243 DESYSTGIVEAIF
-256 TRNLEKYYLSLD
+256 TRNLEKYYANLD

-357 RSVTV
+357 RFVTV

-373 YGDGAATSSITLQDN
+373 NGNAKATSSKTAQNNQDN
-388 QDESFDDLASLEM
+388 SFDDLASLEM

-423 KEAKKEKEAKI
+423 KEEKKENEAKI
-434 DDKAKSLDETK
+434 DDKAKTDDKAKSLDKAKIGDEAKSLDEAK
-445 SLDEAK
+445 LLDEAK
-451 IDDKAKS
+451 IDDKAKT
-458 LDEAKSFDEAKN
+458 
-470 INDVKPFDEVKVNDE
+470 IDE

-491 QNSQGLA
+491 QNTQGLA
-498 ESEESEES
+498 ESEES

-511 SGKTIIPAEKE
+511 SGKTIIPAGKE
-522 KAIDLDEDEEPE
+522 KAIDLDEDEEHE
-534 EDFEKNKALYE
+534 EDFEKNKTLYE

-573 VLKKSRDIAL
+573 ILKKSRDIAL

>member
-10 RPKTFNEIIGQDH
+10 RPKSFNEIIGQDH
-23 ITTILKNQILLS
+23 ITTILKNQILQS

-64 LNPHDAEPCNECEN
+64 LNPRDAEPCNECEN

-180 DLITK
+180 DLIAK
-185 NLSRVLDIIGKKY
+185 NLSRVLDTIGKKY
-198 EDDAVQIVARAG
+198 EDEAVQIVARAG

-233 DSVLK
+233 ESVLK

-243 DESYSTSIAQAIF
+243 DESYSTGIVEAIF
-256 TRNLEKYYLSLD
+256 TRNLEKYYANLD

-362 SDLAHPVSDHD
+362 SDLAQPVSEHD
-373 YGDGAATSSITLQDN
+373 YGNGAATSSKTVQDN
-388 QDESFDDLASLEM
+388 QDNSFDDLASLEM
-401 GMVDYEDEGFYFTE
+401 GMFDYEDEGFYFTE

-423 KEAKKEKEAKI
+423 KEAKKI
-434 DDKAKSLDETK
+434 DKAKTIDE
-445 SLDEAK
+445 
-451 IDDKAKS
+451 AKS
-458 LDEAKSFDEAKN
+458 LDEAKSIDEAKN
-470 INDVKPFDEVKVNDE
+470 INEAKPFDEVKVNDE
-485 AKALDE
+485 AKTLDE

-522 KAIDLDEDEEPE
+522 KDIDLDEDEEPE

>member
-78 CLEAMSGK
+78 CLEALGGK

-180 DLITK
+180 DLIAK

-243 DESYSTSIAQAIF
+243 GESYSTSIVEAIF

-294 KVNKL
+294 KVNKTH
-299 GKYNFTFDIKLMDII
+299 KYNFTFDIKLMDII

-362 SDLAHPVSDHD
+362 SDLAHPINNNQVN
-373 YGDGAATSSITLQDN
+373 GDGEATSKNTVQNSQD
-388 QDESFDDLASLEM
+388 DSFDDLASLEM
-401 GMVDYEDEGFYFTE
+401 GMADYEDEGFYFTE
-415 MEEEVKKP
+415 TEEESKKEIKP
-423 KEAKKEKEAKI
+423 KHKIESENHTEHREKTQLTETE
-434 DDKAKSLDETK
+434 KSEIETY
-445 SLDEAK
+445 
-451 IDDKAKS
+451 
-458 LDEAKSFDEAKN
+458 FDEDTQDEEETHETEANKN
-470 INDVKPFDEVKVNDE
+470 IIPDEN
-485 AKALDE
+485 
-491 QNSQGLA
+491 
-498 ESEESEES
+498 EE
-506 DSDSE
+506 
-511 SGKTIIPAEKE
+511 KTIDI
-522 KAIDLDEDEEPE
+522 DEDEAPE
-534 EDFEKNKALYE
+534 EDFENNKALYE
-545 NFLKDDDMRVL
+545 KFLNDDEMKVL

-564 YSKTVSGVL
+564 YSKTVSSVL

-590 NMNKDAILKTI
+590 NMNKEAILKTI

>member
-23 ITTILKNQILLS
+23 ITIILKNQILQS

-78 CLEAMSGK
+78 CLEALGGK

-180 DLITK
+180 DLIAK

-198 EDDAVQIVARAG
+198 EDDAVRIVARAG

-233 DSVLK
+233 ESVLK

-243 DESYSTSIAQAIF
+243 DESYSTGIVEAIF
-256 TRNLEKYYLSLD
+256 TRNLEMYYANLD

-294 KVNKL
+294 KVNKTH
-299 GKYNFTFDIKLMDII
+299 KYNFSFDIKLMDII

-357 RSVTV
+357 RSVKV
-362 SDLAHPVSDHD
+362 SDLAYPVNNNQVN
-373 YGDGAATSSITLQDN
+373 GDGEATSSNTVQNN
-388 QDESFDDLASLEM
+388 QDDSFDDLASLEM

-415 MEEEVKKP
+415 TEEEP
-423 KEAKKEKEAKI
+423 KKEIKTKHKTESENHPEHREKTQFTETE
-434 DDKAKSLDETK
+434 KSEIETY
-445 SLDEAK
+445 
-451 IDDKAKS
+451 
-458 LDEAKSFDEAKN
+458 FDEETQDEEETHETEADKN
-470 INDVKPFDEVKVNDE
+470 IIPDEN
-485 AKALDE
+485 
-491 QNSQGLA
+491 
-498 ESEESEES
+498 EE
-506 DSDSE
+506 
-511 SGKTIIPAEKE
+511 KT
-522 KAIDLDEDEEPE
+522 IDLDEDEAPE

-545 NFLKDDDMRVL
+545 KFLNDDEMKVL

-590 NMNKDAILKTI
+590 NMNKEAILKTI

>member
-64 LNPHDAEPCNECEN
+64 LHPHDAEPCNECEN
-78 CLEAMSGK
+78 CLEAISGK

-180 DLITK
+180 ELIAK

-233 DSVLK
+233 EGVLK

-243 DESYSTSIAQAIF
+243 DESYSTGIVEAIF

-362 SDLAHPVSDHD
+362 SDLAHPVNDH
-373 YGDGAATSSITLQDN
+373 ANANSTAISKNTVQNSQD
-388 QDESFDDLASLEM
+388 DSFDDLASLEM

-415 MEEEVKKP
+415 TEEEP
-423 KEAKKEKEAKI
+423 KKEKEIKT
-434 DDKAKSLDETK
+434 KHKTESENHTEHREKTQFTETEKSEIETY
-445 SLDEAK
+445 
-451 IDDKAKS
+451 
-458 LDEAKSFDEAKN
+458 FDEETQDEEETHETEADKN
-470 INDVKPFDEVKVNDE
+470 IIPDEN
-485 AKALDE
+485 
-491 QNSQGLA
+491 
-498 ESEESEES
+498 EE
-506 DSDSE
+506 
-511 SGKTIIPAEKE
+511 KT
-522 KAIDLDEDEEPE
+522 IDLDEDEAPE

-545 NFLKDDDMRVL
+545 KFLNDDEMKVL

-590 NMNKDAILKTI
+590 NMNKEAILKTI

>member
-64 LNPHDAEPCNECEN
+64 LHPHDAEPCNECEN
-78 CLEAMSGK
+78 CLEAISGK

-180 DLITK
+180 DLIAK

-233 DSVLK
+233 ESVLK

-243 DESYSTSIAQAIF
+243 DESYSTGIVEAIF

-294 KVNKL
+294 KVNKTH
-299 GKYNFTFDIKLMDII
+299 KYNFTFDIKLMDII

-362 SDLAHPVSDHD
+362 SDLAHPVNNNQVN
-373 YGDGAATSSITLQDN
+373 GDGEATSKNTVQNSQD
-388 QDESFDDLASLEM
+388 DAFDDLASLEM

-415 MEEEVKKP
+415 TEEEP
-423 KEAKKEKEAKI
+423 KKEIKTKHKTESENHTEHREKTQFTETE
-434 DDKAKSLDETK
+434 KSEIETY
-445 SLDEAK
+445 
-451 IDDKAKS
+451 
-458 LDEAKSFDEAKN
+458 FDEETQDEEETHETEADKN
-470 INDVKPFDEVKVNDE
+470 IIPDEN
-485 AKALDE
+485 
-491 QNSQGLA
+491 
-498 ESEESEES
+498 EE
-506 DSDSE
+506 
-511 SGKTIIPAEKE
+511 KTIE
-522 KAIDLDEDEEPE
+522 LDEDEAPE
-534 EDFEKNKALYE
+534 EDFENNKALYE
-545 NFLKDDDMRVL
+545 KFLNDDEMKVL

-590 NMNKDAILKTI
+590 NMNKEAILKTI

>member
-64 LNPHDAEPCNECEN
+64 LNPNDDEPCNECEN
-78 CLEAMSGK
+78 CLEAISGK

-180 DLITK
+180 DLIAK

-233 DSVLK
+233 ESVLK

-243 DESYSTSIAQAIF
+243 DESYSTSIVEAIF

-299 GKYNFTFDIKLMDII
+299 GKYNFSFDIKLMDII

-362 SDLAHPVSDHD
+362 SDLAHPVNNNQVN
-373 YGDGAATSSITLQDN
+373 GDGEATSKNTVQNSQD
-388 QDESFDDLASLEM
+388 DAFDDLASLEM

-415 MEEEVKKP
+415 TEEEP
-423 KEAKKEKEAKI
+423 KKEIKTKHKTESENHTEHRK
-434 DDKAKSLDETK
+434 KTQFTETEKSEIETY
-445 SLDEAK
+445 
-451 IDDKAKS
+451 
-458 LDEAKSFDEAKN
+458 FDEETQDEEETHETEADKN
-470 INDVKPFDEVKVNDE
+470 IIQDEN
-485 AKALDE
+485 
-491 QNSQGLA
+491 
-498 ESEESEES
+498 EE
-506 DSDSE
+506 
-511 SGKTIIPAEKE
+511 KT
-522 KAIDLDEDEEPE
+522 IDLDEDEAPE

-545 NFLKDDDMRVL
+545 KFLNDDEMKVL

-564 YSKTVSGVL
+564 YSKTVSRVL

-590 NMNKDAILKTI
+590 NMNKEAILKTI

>member
-23 ITTILKNQILLS
+23 ITTILKNQILQS

-64 LNPHDAEPCNECEN
+64 LDPHEAEPCNECEN
-78 CLEAMSGK
+78 CLEALGGK

-180 DLITK
+180 DLIAK

-243 DESYSTSIAQAIF
+243 DESYSTSIVEAIF

-294 KVNKL
+294 KVNKTH
-299 GKYNFTFDIKLMDII
+299 KYNFSFDIKLMDII

-362 SDLAHPVSDHD
+362 SDLAHPVNNNQVN
-373 YGDGAATSSITLQDN
+373 GDGEATSKNTVQNSQD
-388 QDESFDDLASLEM
+388 DSFDDLASLEM

-415 MEEEVKKP
+415 TEEEP
-423 KEAKKEKEAKI
+423 KKEKEIKTKHKTESENHTEHREKTQFI
-434 DDKAKSLDETK
+434 ETEKSEIETY
-445 SLDEAK
+445 
-451 IDDKAKS
+451 
-458 LDEAKSFDEAKN
+458 FDEETQDEEETHETEANKN
-470 INDVKPFDEVKVNDE
+470 IIPDEN
-485 AKALDE
+485 
-491 QNSQGLA
+491 
-498 ESEESEES
+498 EE
-506 DSDSE
+506 
-511 SGKTIIPAEKE
+511 KTIDP
-522 KAIDLDEDEEPE
+522 DEDEAPE

-545 NFLKDDDMRVL
+545 KFLNDDEMKVL

-590 NMNKDAILKTI
+590 NMNKEAILKTI

>member
-64 LNPHDAEPCNECEN
+64 LHPHNAEPCNECEN
-78 CLEAMSGK
+78 CLEALGGK

-180 DLITK
+180 DLIAK
-185 NLSRVLDIIGKKY
+185 NLSRVLDIIGKKH

-210 AGSMRDA
+210 SGSMRDA

-233 DSVLK
+233 ESVLK

-243 DESYSTSIAQAIF
+243 DESYSTSIVEAIF

-287 LREILYD
+287 LREILCD
-294 KVNKL
+294 KVNKTH
-299 GKYNFTFDIKLMDII
+299 KYNFSFDIKLMDII

-362 SDLAHPVSDHD
+362 SDLAHPVNNNQVN
-373 YGDGAATSSITLQDN
+373 GDGEATSKNTVQNSQD
-388 QDESFDDLASLEM
+388 DSFDDLASLEM

-415 MEEEVKKP
+415 TEEES
-423 KEAKKEKEAKI
+423 KKEIKTKHKTESENHTEHREKTQFI
-434 DDKAKSLDETK
+434 ETEKSEIETY
-445 SLDEAK
+445 
-451 IDDKAKS
+451 
-458 LDEAKSFDEAKN
+458 FDEETQDEEETHETEADKN
-470 INDVKPFDEVKVNDE
+470 IIPDEN
-485 AKALDE
+485 
-491 QNSQGLA
+491 
-498 ESEESEES
+498 EE
-506 DSDSE
+506 
-511 SGKTIIPAEKE
+511 KT
-522 KAIDLDEDEEPE
+522 IDLDEDEAPE

-545 NFLKDDDMRVL
+545 KFLNDDEMKVL